1 MVVVDTS
8 IWIDAHRRP
17 TGQTATVL
25 KRLLDA
31 DVVALALPVQL
42 ELLAGVSRRDR
53 AALARGLSA
62 LPLLRP
68 SSETW
73 ELVERWLPTAAQ
85 KGFRFGL
92 ADWLIT
98 ALANEIDALIWSR
111 DEDFT
116 QFEQLQMARL
126 YSQSESAS

>member
-1 MVVVDTS
+1 
-8 IWIDAHRRP
+8 
-17 TGQTATVL
+17 
-25 KRLLDA
+25 
-31 DVVALALPVQL
+31 
-42 ELLAGVSRRDR
+42 
-53 AALARGLSA
+53 
-62 LPLLRP
+62 LLRP

-98 ALANEIDALIWSR
+98 ALANEIDSLIWSR

-116 QFEQLQMARL
+116 QLEQLKMAQL
-126 YSQSESAS
+126 YLPSESAS

>member
-1 MVVVDTS
+1 VVVVDTS
-8 IWIDAHRRP
+8 IWIAAHRRP
-17 TGQTATVL
+17 TGRTATIL

-73 ELVERWLPTAAQ
+73 ELIERWLPTAAD

-92 ADWLIT
+92 ADWLVT